1 MNWLSLLFGIA
12 IALSGQGAFAK
23 NRLTDP
29 IKIARECK
37 SDMELMCKGF
47 RPGGERIIRCLKQ
60 RVTELSSACSV
71 ALKSTE

>member
-1 MNWLSLLFGIA
+1 MSRLVPLLGIA
-12 IALSGQGAFAK
+12 ILLSGQDAFAK

-37 SDMELMCKGF
+37 SDVELMCKGL
-47 RPGGERIIRCLKQ
+47 RPGGERIIRCLKK
-60 RVTELSSACSV
+60 RGTELSSACSV

>member
-1 MNWLSLLFGIA
+1 MNFPGLLLGIA
-12 IALSGQGAFAK
+12 IASFGQNAFAK

-37 SDMELMCKGF
+37 SDMELMCKGL